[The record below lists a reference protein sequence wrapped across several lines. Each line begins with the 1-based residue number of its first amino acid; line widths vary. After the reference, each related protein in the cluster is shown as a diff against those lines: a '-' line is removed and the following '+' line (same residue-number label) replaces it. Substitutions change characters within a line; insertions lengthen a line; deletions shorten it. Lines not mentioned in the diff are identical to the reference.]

1 MWRPGFPRRFGRH
14 LLLKELGQG
23 RLGRVFLAHAGGR
36 LCAIKMLS
44 SEDGGPGAL
53 PASDEHDLRRFV
65 DEARLA
71 TRLDHPNLLYVAEA
85 HPTGQPPFLVAEY
98 VRGKSLRH
106 VLHRCA
112 EWRLPFPLGLALFVT
127 REVLRG
133 LDYLHAL
140 EDQDLVHRDVTPSSI
155 LCSYEGQVKLADF
168 GLARWRDRLAQT
180 LVGERWIPSP
190 YQSPEQR
197 RGLALDA
204 RSDLFAVG
212 LILWELL
219 TGQRAVD
226 PGSTAVGASLLAPP
240 SRVVPQLPHDI
251 DDLVMTALADDPRDR
266 YPSAGAFAARLTAL
280 LTATQDATRL
290 KAFIDELFEAERE
303 READEEQA
311 MFSAAERLA
320 TEEPPPPPL
329 PLAPRR
335 RGTPAES
342 APASAPRLPTPVS
355 GVSLVEGALAREL
368 SPTPEGGPPG
378 HAQAARRGLAAG
390 PGRRRRRGRGGVRP
404 AQLPLLA
411 AERPAARPRRPARGD
426 AGPTPPAPASPSAR
440 AGRGARGDPPAAR
453 PAEPRV
459 HGPVGPAPVGDREAP
474 AGAGDARGAAGRPI
488 PRAGRGHAPA
498 GPPGRRRSATPRRP
512 RRPGWRCARGC
523 CSAGSTWP
531 PIAPPRPRPSSRRAA
546 DEPSAAGRPARA
558 GRWPSSGVSQTASPH
573 AAMIGRPA
581 ALAIA
586 DPGWR
591 RPRQLRRGSRSR
603 RQPAAVPASRCRRT
617 SRRWRWGSPA
627 AAAAAGIFL
636 RRGRPASCSRPPAP
650 SMGPPAPGSLD
661 ARHLALASTARER
674 AGSWRGSP
682 TCLAGLPVLPVWPTG
697 CRCWPWARFRAT
709 SRPRNTGHRLM
720 AYVEAMGW
728 TYLLTGVI
736 KYAVG
741 RPRPYTEGGQQPPRA
756 APARPGEDNL
766 SFFSGH
772 ASSMFAAGPS

>member
-14 LLLKELGQG
+14 LLLKEMGQG

-53 PASDEHDLRRFV
+53 PASDDHDLRRFV

-280 LTATQDATRL
+280 LTANEDAIRL

-311 MFSAAERLA
+311 MFGAAERLA
-320 TEEPPPPPL
+320 TEEPPPPSL
-329 PLAPRR
+329 PPAPP
-335 RGTPAES
+335 PAAAPADS
-342 APASAPRLPTPVS
+342 APPPAPRLPTPVS

-368 SPTPEGGPPG
+368 SSTPEGGRPTTRK
-378 HAQAARRGLAAG
+378 RRAGVWLIGLAAG
-390 PGRRRRRGRGGVRP
+390 
-404 AQLPLLA
+404 A
-411 AERPAARPRRPARGD
+411 AVAAVAYGPRSFRSWQRSG
-426 AGPTPPAPASPSAR
+426 PAPASEGRTAATPAPAPVSEPDPAQPPVPVAAPSETR
-440 AGRGARGDPPAAR
+440 TAAR
-453 PAEPRV
+453 PAEPRSTV
-459 HGPVGPAPVGDREAP
+459 
-474 AGAGDARGAAGRPI
+474 
-488 PRAGRGHAPA
+488 
-498 GPPGRRRSATPRRP
+498 RS
-512 RRPGWRCARGC
+512 
-523 CSAGSTWP
+523 
-531 PIAPPRPRPSSRRAA
+531 
-546 DEPSAAGRPARA
+546 
-558 GRWPSSGVSQTASPH
+558 
-573 AAMIGRPA
+573 
-581 ALAIA
+581 
-586 DPGWR
+586 
-591 RPRQLRRGSRSR
+591 
-603 RQPAAVPASRCRRT
+603 
-617 SRRWRWGSPA
+617 
-627 AAAAAGIFL
+627 
-636 RRGRPASCSRPPAP
+636 
-650 SMGPPAPGSLD
+650 
-661 ARHLALASTARER
+661 
-674 AGSWRGSP
+674 
-682 TCLAGLPVLPVWPTG
+682 
-697 CRCWPWARFRAT
+697 
-709 SRPRNTGHRLM
+709 
-720 AYVEAMGW
+720 
-728 TYLLTGVI
+728 
-736 KYAVG
+736 
-741 RPRPYTEGGQQPPRA
+741 
-756 APARPGEDNL
+756 ARPGSATVKRRQAAATPEAQL
-766 SFFSGH
+766 GGRILARGEVALKRGRWQEAISF
-772 ASSMFAAGPS
+772 AEAAKAAGLAVRSRLLLGRVYLASDRPAEAKAEFEAVLRTNPRSRAARQGRAVAEERLSQAASPAPR

>member
-44 SEDGGPGAL
+44 SEDGGSSAL
-53 PASDEHDLRRFV
+53 PASDDHDLRRFV

-219 TGQRAVD
+219 TGKRAVD

-329 PLAPRR
+329 PLAP
-335 RGTPAES
+335 PPVA
-342 APASAPRLPTPVS
+342 APADAAPAPAPRLPTPVS
-355 GVSLVEGALAREL
+355 GVSLVEDALAREL
-368 SPTPEGGPPG
+368 SPTPEGGRP
-378 HAQAARRGLAAG
+378 AARKRRAGVWLIGLAAG
-390 PGRRRRRGRGGVRP
+390 AAVAAAAYGPRSFRSWQRSGSAP
-404 AQLPLLA
+404 ASEGL
-411 AERPAARPRRPARGD
+411 PAAAPAPD
-426 AGPTPPAPASPSAR
+426 PEPAPSPEPPAPVETHA
-440 AGRGARGDPPAAR
+440 AAR
-453 PAEPRV
+453 PAEPRSTV
-459 HGPVGPAPVGDREAP
+459 RSARPQSATVKRRQAAATPEAQLGGLILAP
-474 AGAGDARGAAGRPI
+474 
-488 PRAGRGHAPA
+488 GRGRAA
-498 GPPGRRRSATPRRP
+498 SGVAGRRRSASPRR
-512 RRPGWRCARGC
+512 
-523 CSAGSTWP
+523 
-531 PIAPPRPRPSSRRAA
+531 
-546 DEPSAAGRPARA
+546 PSAAGLAVRSRLLLAGSTSPPIARPARA
-558 GRWPSSGVSQTASPH
+558 EFEAGAADQSSAAARPVRAGRSPTAALAGRVAD

-581 ALAIA
+581 AQGIA
-586 DPGWR
+586 D
-591 RPRQLRRGSRSR
+591 
-603 RQPAAVPASRCRRT
+603 
-617 SRRWRWGSPA
+617 RWRPSPAPGRAGQAPAGRLPA
-627 AAAAAGIFL
+627 AAVGELLAPRDRAGPRPP
-636 RRGRPASCSRPPAP
+636 RRGASSSSRPAPSSSRPP
-650 SMGPPAPGSLD
+650 PPA
-661 ARHLALASTARER
+661 
-674 AGSWRGSP
+674 
-682 TCLAGLPVLPVWPTG
+682 
-697 CRCWPWARFRAT
+697 WA
-709 SRPRNTGHRLM
+709 
-720 AYVEAMGW
+720 
-728 TYLLTGVI
+728 
-736 KYAVG
+736 
-741 RPRPYTEGGQQPPRA
+741 RPRPTAWTRLISARSIVPGQGRFLARVPDLFGGFVFPLLPTAGLRDS
-756 APARPGEDNL
+756 RV
-766 SFFSGH
+766 
-772 ASSMFAAGPS
+772 FAAATRATG